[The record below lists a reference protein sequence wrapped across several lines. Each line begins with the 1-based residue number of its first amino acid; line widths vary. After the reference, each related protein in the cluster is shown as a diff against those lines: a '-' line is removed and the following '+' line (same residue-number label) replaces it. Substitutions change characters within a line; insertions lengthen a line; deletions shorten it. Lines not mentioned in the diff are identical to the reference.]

1 MRFVTTIQRDK
12 HLHYYREK
20 EKKSEIREHWNK
32 GNKKVKKKKSKIIII
47 VDTLRCALVKRSILN
62 DYYLMFFLIIF
73 TTSHLSNQL
82 AIIYWTLIII
92 SLPILAPPLW
102 RNLAIEGLHD
112 DIDFFFILKKDKKIF
127 LCFNRS
133 TAEGASE

>member
-1 MRFVTTIQRDK
+1 M
-12 HLHYYREK
+12 
-20 EKKSEIREHWNK
+20 
-32 GNKKVKKKKSKIIII
+32 
-47 VDTLRCALVKRSILN
+47 DTLRCALVKRSILN

-127 LCFNRS
+127 LCFYRS
-133 TAEGASE
+133 TAEGASEWALKAWNIFSVFVVLYKNLTFTIVFCYYVIFHEKIDGNGC